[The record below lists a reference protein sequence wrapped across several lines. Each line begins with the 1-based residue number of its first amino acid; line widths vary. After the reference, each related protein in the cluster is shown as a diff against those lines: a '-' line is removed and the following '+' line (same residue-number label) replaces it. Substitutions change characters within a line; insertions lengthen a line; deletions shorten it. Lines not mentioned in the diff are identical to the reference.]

1 MSNILKPSNAGLY
14 QINALNVGSL
24 FINGVPFTQFITD
37 IQTEDQLDDAEI
49 AEIQAF
55 LARLDISGLT
65 GNLIINDANRNSVL
79 LSAIQ
84 SLETKTNYLN
94 TTALTQSWVITN
106 DNRNALLKTSID
118 NLQTKTNLLDTTALT
133 QAWVITDANRNAT
146 LLTTITSQGGDISAL
161 QTKTQYITSSANSI
175 TINTDTINIGQ
186 YNALVPSTQ
195 TNLRGDIYTNQAYF
209 KSLNTSS
216 IFGWNDFITLINA
229 SNLPSYVASA
239 AITVATS
246 FMPSDV
252 LRMAGTVSKSG
263 DIQTT
268 NDIKCDEFKMFNTS
282 VVGLDILSKFLV
294 FMAKGNA
301 SLTTILGDIAMQT
314 FSGHLFMRNNNIA
327 ATNIDWALTEA
338 RDKCNIVSI
347 QNNDILIHLGAA
359 SAGGDIEVINSCGG
373 DIVFK
378 NGTNGLKSGTTSV
391 MKIKYNNNFLDQIEM
406 GLIDP
411 NLNWA
416 TNNSKLFVVQLFNQT
431 NGITVGSPDVFPATN
446 HKFSHYNSTHANT
459 GALILQDNYS
469 GTTNK
474 ALYTQDAGQKLF
486 YSGQQVFPPL
496 PQNVGGT
503 GITFIIRNPSNA
515 NAPQS
520 LTMSEVYVSQVSR
533 TITLSNYNANTEYLM
548 ATAIGSIPKDG
559 NPVISGVMQHDQF
572 LTYTANSGTGQIY
585 DKVFFRATSS
595 QNVVYDHP
603 TEGNTNY
610 NNVLRYIYPK
620 TNTTEINTSGPVFT
634 QFIPVC
640 NNSAT
645 LTLHSITITRVAL
658 SNTGNINSFVR
669 LELVNAAG
677 NVIHQFTDVAYSN
690 GAAQTITFGGSLTT
704 INISNTTAVRFR
716 FSNLGTTNPS
726 IIQTAIT
733 GAMGNNGL
741 MYIIHGSP
749 NQVYTTLLYDGT
761 TNKTNLVNNTTDDY
775 ILTLPITTMDIT
787 QLYEPNLQIETYF
800 IQPTGTTSNHQLQF
814 LYNDGYL
821 SHVDSTFSATQS
833 TPNLQQVLT
842 AGNNAG
848 NLDITS
854 LGTIS
859 PSAITGW
866 NVKEITAGTN
876 ISRTITSGSYQIA
889 NTAPVQNAQAGTN
902 IGVSI
907 ASNTATI
914 SNTAPVQ
921 NAQAGTNIGV
931 SIASN
936 TATISNTAPVQNIT
950 AGTGVSVSVS
960 NNNATITNT
969 GITSVVAGNGLV
981 VETIG
986 GTATVSQSIFA
997 ALGSLND
1004 PAITET
1010 TLRPNKL
1017 PQYYGQRWKE
1027 QTQIPQAT
1035 YYDVFVSKD
1044 GQTIAVVG
1052 STAISGGET
1061 IKVSHDY
1068 GATFDNVLNTSP
1080 AYVYNA
1086 ICGSSTGYIMYAIS
1100 TNPKKIVKSTDFGY
1114 TFTALADPFNL
1125 DFPNS
1130 APAGISCSSDGK
1142 FVMISDARANGF
1154 GKVYTSGDFGANW
1167 NSYNIV
1173 NNTAYSSISCMSA
1186 NGQVRYII
1194 LQTNNNLSL
1203 AGVYRTNNYG
1213 GVWEKRLSKVNAND
1227 TEYGDI
1233 CCDATGRIVV
1243 VSRVFGS
1250 NSLYTMVSQDYGSTW
1265 FSTGIADIYSV
1276 SISPNSSIIWAGAHN
1291 GKIYYSN
1298 DQGWNF
1304 KLLDNLVG
1312 STPHANI
1319 ATNGDGS
1326 IVFSTFYGN
1335 STTRPYAFAI
1345 HPIEDIA
1352 QKHYFSFTQNLLQ
1365 PVGNTTFY
1373 SLPNDMDLQ
1382 NFEYYFTIDID
1393 KVWYNK
1399 FIYLGLNG
1407 SQNLAHQY
1415 NATYYSSSTTNSP
1428 QTLSGTQWNTL
1439 TAGANQIYQA
1449 SDSGQF
1455 PIWYSPNAGTFYYA
1469 SSSLVF
1475 RMYSPKKDHIILE
1488 KQGHTHYRTY
1498 NVSGNDGKGTANSL
1512 ANGVGIDYTSIR
1524 GQIDITT
1531 AKIYLETNTRWAPS
1545 SIQFFYTSDTNVAG
1559 NATVKISDITRKA
1572 KNKITY

>member
-1 MSNILKPSNAGLY
+1 MSYTANNNNNTFGSIVAGDGY
-14 QINALNVGSL
+14 FNRL
-24 FINGVPFTQFITD
+24 FINNVRFRDYVADLVQN
-37 IQTEDQLDDAEI
+37 IQLEQAEI
-49 AEIQAF
+49 EEIQAF
-55 LARLDISGLT
+55 LARLDISGLS
-65 GNLIINDANRNSVL
+65 GNLVLTDANRNAV
-79 LSAIQ
+79 
-84 SLETKTNYLN
+84 
-94 TTALTQSWVITN
+94 
-106 DNRNALLKTSID
+106 LKTAID
-118 NLQTKTNLLDTTALT
+118 GILTKLLYLDTTALS
-133 QAWVITDANRNAT
+133 QSWVITDANRNAT

-161 QTKTQYITSSANSI
+161 QTKTQYITSSANTI

-186 YNALVPSTQ
+186 YNALVPSTA

-229 SNLPSYVASA
+229 SNLPSYVASS

-268 NDIKCDEFKMFNTS
+268 NDIKVDEFKLFNTS
-282 VVGLDILSKFLV
+282 VLGVDILSKFLV
-294 FMAKGNA
+294 FLAKGNC
-301 SLTTILGDIAMQT
+301 SLTTILGQIAMQT
-314 FSGHLFMRNNNIA
+314 FSGHIFMRNNNIS
-327 ATNIDWALTEA
+327 ATTIDWAVTEQ

-347 QNNDILIHLGAA
+347 QNNDILIHLGGA
-359 SAGGDIEVINSCGG
+359 SQGSDIEIVNSCGG
-373 DIVFK
+373 DIIFK

-416 TNNSKLFVVQLFNQT
+416 TNNSKLFVVQLYNQT
-431 NGITVGSPDVFPATN
+431 HGVTVGSPDVFPGTN

-459 GALILQDNYS
+459 GALILQDGYS

-474 ALYTQDAGQKLF
+474 AIYTTENGQKLF
-486 YSGQQVFPPL
+486 YSGQQVYPPL
-496 PQNVGGT
+496 QQNVGGT
-503 GITFIIRNPSNA
+503 GLTYLIRNPSSTT
-515 NAPQS
+515 APQT
-520 LTMSEVYVSQVSR
+520 LVMSEVYLAQVSQS
-533 TITLSNYNANTEYLM
+533 ITLSSYTVNTTYLM
-548 ATAIGSIPKDG
+548 ATAIGGIPRDG
-559 NPVISGVMQHDQF
+559 NPVLSGVMQHDQF

-585 DKVFFRATSS
+585 DKVYFRATST
-595 QNVVYDHP
+595 QNGTYDHP
-603 TEGNTNY
+603 TRGTVIY
-610 NNVLRYIYPK
+610 NNVLRFNYPK
-620 TNTTEINTSGPVFT
+620 TNNSDVNNTAIAYT

-645 LTLHSITITRVAL
+645 LTLHTVTIPWVSYSA
-658 SNTGNINSFVR
+658 TGNNFAR
-669 LELVNAAG
+669 LEIINASG
-677 NVIHQFTDVAYSN
+677 GLIHQFTDVAYANATVQTLDFTN
-690 GAAQTITFGGSLTT
+690 GSLQTFTIT
-704 INISNTTAVRFR
+704 NTTAFR
-716 FSNLGTTNPS
+716 FKLTNLGTTNPLL
-726 IIQTAIT
+726 IQASNS
-733 GAMGNNGL
+733 GAQGNNGL
-741 MYIIHGSP
+741 MYVIRGSP
-749 NQVYTTLLYDGT
+749 DQIYTTLLFDGT
-761 TNKTNLVNNTTDDY
+761 NSKTNLVNNTTDDY

-800 IQPTGTTSNHQLQF
+800 IQPSGTTSNHSVVF

-833 TPNLQQVLT
+833 TPNIQQVLT

-848 NLDITS
+848 NLDILS
-854 LGTIS
+854 LGTIA

-866 NVKEITAGTN
+866 NVKEITAGTG
-876 ISRTITSGSYQIA
+876 ISRTITSGSYQIT
-889 NTAPVQNAQAGTN
+889 NTAVVQDAQGGTGISVSKAGGVATISNNAPVQDTNAGTG
-902 IGVSI
+902 ISISKSGGVATITNSAVVRDTNAGAGISI
-907 ASNTATI
+907 VKSSGNATI
-914 SNTAPVQ
+914 SNT
-921 NAQAGTNIGV
+921 GV
-931 SIASN
+931 LE
-936 TATISNTAPVQNIT
+936 VL
-950 AGTGVSVSVS
+950 G
-960 NNNATITNT
+960 
-969 GITSVVAGNGLV
+969 GNGIV
-981 VETIG
+981 VETIN
-986 GTATVSQSIFA
+986 GTATVSQSIFT

-1035 YYDVFVSKD
+1035 YYDCFVSKD

-1052 STAISGGET
+1052 STAIAGGLT

-1068 GATFDNVLNTSP
+1068 GLTFDNALNTSP

-1100 TNPKKIVKSTDFGY
+1100 TNPKKIVKSNDFGY
-1114 TFTALADPFNL
+1114 SFTAMADPLNL
-1125 DFPNS
+1125 DFANS
-1130 APAGISCSSDGK
+1130 SPSGISCSSDGK

-1154 GKVYTSGDFGANW
+1154 GKVYTSGDYGANW
-1167 NSYNIV
+1167 NTYNIV
-1173 NNTAYSSISCMSA
+1173 GGTAYSNISCMSS

-1213 GVWEKRLSKVNAND
+1213 NLWEKRLSKVNSND

-1250 NSLYTMVSQDYGSTW
+1250 NQLYTMVSQDYGSTW
-1265 FSTGIADIYSV
+1265 FSTGIADIWSV
-1276 SISPNSSIIWAGAHN
+1276 TISPNSSIIWAGGHN

-1304 KLLDNLVG
+1304 RLLDNLVG
-1312 STPHANI
+1312 STPHSNI
-1319 ATNGDGS
+1319 ATNGDGT
-1326 IVFSTFYGN
+1326 IVFTTFYGN
-1335 STTRPYAFAI
+1335 DTTRPFAFGY

-1352 QKHYFSFTQNLLQ
+1352 QQHYFSFTQNLLQ

-1373 SLPNDMDLQ
+1373 NLPNDMDLQ
-1382 NFEYYFTIDID
+1382 NFEYIFTIDID
-1393 KVWYNK
+1393 KVWFNK
-1399 FIYLGLNG
+1399 YIYLGLNG

-1415 NATYYSSSTTNSP
+1415 NATYYSSSSTNSP
-1428 QTLSGTQWNTL
+1428 QTLSNTQWNTL
-1439 TAGANQIYQA
+1439 TSGANQIYQA

-1455 PIWYSPNAGTFYYA
+1455 PIWYSPNAGTFYFA
-1469 SSSLVF
+1469 SSSIVF

-1488 KQGHTHYRTY
+1488 KQGHTHYRTF
-1498 NVSGNDGKGTANSL
+1498 NISGNDGKGTANSL
-1512 ANGVGIDYTSIR
+1512 ANGIGIDYTTIR

-1531 AKIYLETNTRWAPS
+1531 AKIYLETNSKWAPS